1 MEGSPGSPSSTLE
14 AFLAEGIDRVAFI
27 SSWLGARDIPHA
39 LVPIAGRR
47 HVVVRFPPSAYDPL
61 YRMKTV
67 VAHHDR
73 VGGTPGANDNSA
85 ACFQLM
91 RFAERL
97 ARWDRERP
105 AGAREAHNV
114 KIVFTDG
121 EEAAGTQGVAGQGSF
136 ALGSGFRK
144 LRMTD
149 EDVYVLDA
157 TGRGDTLV
165 LSTAALS
172 SGEGSGPARARP
184 AGLAS
189 RLAEL
194 HGTAARLADRAANR
208 SWITLHTPYSDDAGF
223 LAAGIAA
230 QVVTVLPREEAETL
244 SRAFAEAG
252 DRSPDE
258 KGFSREELERAITL
272 NRNHALPRDI
282 GRVVPETWRLMHT
295 EADRAHTLSG
305 EAFILMDRFL
315 GEIAVSAEALTNP
328 VGSPTRSRA

>member
-1 MEGSPGSPSSTLE
+1 MEGSRESPSSSLE

-27 SSWLGARDIPHA
+27 SSWLGARGIPHSV
-39 LVPIAGRR
+39 VPIAGRR
-47 HVVVRFPPSAYDPL
+47 HLVVRFPASAYDPL
-61 YRMKTV
+61 FRMKTV

-105 AGAREAHNV
+105 EGAREAHNV

-121 EEAAGTQGVAGQGSF
+121 EEAAGTKGVAGQGSF
-136 ALGSGFRK
+136 ALGSGLRK

-157 TGRGDTLV
+157 TGRGDTIV

-172 SGEGSGPARARP
+172 SREGSARARKRP
-184 AGLAS
+184 SGLAT

-194 HGTAARLADRAANR
+194 HGTAARLAEKAASR
-208 SWITLHTPYSDDAGF
+208 SWISLHTPYSDDAGF

-230 QVVTVLPREEAETL
+230 QVVTVLPRDEAETL
-244 SRAFAEAG
+244 ARAFAEAD
-252 DRSPDE
+252 DRSPGE
-258 KGFSREELERAITL
+258 TRFSREELERAITF
-272 NRNHALPRDI
+272 NRNRALSRDI

-295 EADRAHTLSG
+295 EADRAHTLTG
-305 EAFILMDRFL
+305 EAFSLMDRFL
-315 GEIAVSAEALTNP
+315 GELAVSAEALTNP
-328 VGSPTRSRA
+328 DASPTRSRA

>member
-1 MEGSPGSPSSTLE
+1 MEGSRESPSSTLE

-27 SSWLGARDIPHA
+27 SSWLGARGIPHA
-39 LVPIAGRR
+39 VVPIAGRR
-47 HVVVRFPPSAYDPL
+47 HVVVRFPAPAYDPL
-61 YRMKTV
+61 FRMKTV

-105 AGAREAHNV
+105 AGAKEAHNV

-121 EEAAGTQGVAGQGSF
+121 EEAAGTKGVAGQGSF

-165 LSTAALS
+165 LSTAALPS
-172 SGEGSGPARARP
+172 REGSGREGTRP
-184 AGLAS
+184 S
-189 RLAEL
+189 RLATRLVGL
-194 HGTAARLADRAANR
+194 HETAVRLAEKAAGR
-208 SWITLHTPYSDDAGF
+208 SWVTLHTPYSDDAGF

-230 QVVTVLPREEAETL
+230 QVVTVLPRNEAEAL
-244 SRAFAEAG
+244 ERAFAESA
-252 DRSPDE
+252 DRSPGE
-258 KGFSREELERAITL
+258 RRFSREELERAITL

-295 EADRAHTLSG
+295 EADRGNTLSG
-305 EAFILMDRFL
+305 EAFALMDRFL
-315 GEIAVSAEALTNP
+315 AEIAVSAEALTNP
-328 VGSPTRSRA
+328 GASPIRSRA